1 MLGTPAYMSPEQAEM
16 SGLDIDTRSDIY
28 SLGVLLYE
36 LLTGT
41 TPLEA
46 EQLRAAGYAEMQR
59 LIREQDPPR
68 PSTRLSS
75 LGDSAAVMAG
85 NRGLDV
91 RQLAKILAGDL
102 DWVAMKALEKDRNRR
117 YSTPGTFAEDIERYL
132 RHDAILARPP
142 SRAYRIRKF
151 ARRNRAAVFTAA
163 AMTALLLAGTAVSTW
178 QAVRATRAETAATA
192 AATAEGKAKGEAVIA
207 AVAERQAK
215 EDAVAREAEAKAR
228 EAETK
233 AVLAFVE
240 NRIIAAARPGRQEG
254 GLGREVTLRKAIE
267 AALPSVVQSFP
278 NQPLIEARLRQTL
291 GKSFYYLNDPKTA
304 LEQAVAARALYSR
317 HRGPDDPDTL
327 TSMNLQAACYESQG
341 QTAQALKLREETLAL
356 RQARLGPDHPETLKS
371 MNNLAVS
378 YYHLGR
384 YAECLKLHEETLAL
398 RKAKLGPDDP
408 ETLGSMENLATI
420 YSDLG
425 RHREALKLNEETLAL
440 RKAKLGPDHP
450 ETLNSMGDLAVKY
463 QHLGRLPDAL
473 RLQEQTLA
481 LQKTNLGPD
490 HSDTLR
496 TMTNLANCYNLLG
509 RWGDAI
515 KLDEET
521 LALKKAKLGPDHPYT
536 LVSMLNL
543 ADHYQELNRQ
553 TDALNLSLQALPLCR
568 AKLGPDHPNTL
579 KIMILLAATYDALGR
594 HAEALKLNQETLA
607 LCKAKLGPDHPD
619 TLTNMHNLANCYA
632 ALGRPADALG
642 LHQQTL
648 ALRKA
653 KLGSDHRDTLL
664 SMQAVAA
671 SLVAVHR
678 GAEAVP
684 VIDECVRLAA
694 GKFVD
699 PRMIPEVFDLRF
711 RHFEKTKDATCCRQT
726 AELWDKLNRTD
737 HDSLYK
743 AACFRAATASL
754 LRAADKSPEAA
765 REVDAESN
773 RAMIRLRQAV
783 AAGYKDAAHMK
794 KDIDLDSVRGR
805 EDFKKLV
812 ANLER
817 NTN

>member
-1 MLGTPAYMSPEQAEM
+1 
-16 SGLDIDTRSDIY
+16 
-28 SLGVLLYE
+28 
-36 LLTGT
+36 
-41 TPLEA
+41 
-46 EQLRAAGYAEMQR
+46 
-59 LIREQDPPR
+59 
-68 PSTRLSS
+68 
-75 LGDSAAVMAG
+75 
-85 NRGLDV
+85 
-91 RQLAKILAGDL
+91 
-102 DWVAMKALEKDRNRR
+102 
-117 YSTPGTFAEDIERYL
+117 
-132 RHDAILARPP
+132 
-142 SRAYRIRKF
+142 
-151 ARRNRAAVFTAA
+151 
-163 AMTALLLAGTAVSTW
+163 
-178 QAVRATRAETAATA
+178 
-192 AATAEGKAKGEAVIA
+192 
-207 AVAERQAK
+207 
-215 EDAVAREAEAKAR
+215 
-228 EAETK
+228 
-233 AVLAFVE
+233 
-240 NRIIAAARPGRQEG
+240 
-254 GLGREVTLRKAIE
+254 
-267 AALPSVVQSFP
+267 
-278 NQPLIEARLRQTL
+278 
-291 GKSFYYLNDPKTA
+291 
-304 LEQAVAARALYSR
+304 
-317 HRGPDDPDTL
+317 
-327 TSMNLQAACYESQG
+327 
-341 QTAQALKLREETLAL
+341 
-356 RQARLGPDHPETLKS
+356 
-371 MNNLAVS
+371 
-378 YYHLGR
+378 
-384 YAECLKLHEETLAL
+384 
-398 RKAKLGPDDP
+398 
-408 ETLGSMENLATI
+408 
-420 YSDLG
+420 
-425 RHREALKLNEETLAL
+425 
-440 RKAKLGPDHP
+440 
-450 ETLNSMGDLAVKY
+450 
-463 QHLGRLPDAL
+463 
-473 RLQEQTLA
+473 
-481 LQKTNLGPD
+481 
-490 HSDTLR
+490 
-496 TMTNLANCYNLLG
+496 
-509 RWGDAI
+509 
-515 KLDEET
+515 
-521 LALKKAKLGPDHPYT
+521 
-536 LVSMLNL
+536 MLNL